1 MRKLITVI
9 ALALVLSAPAMAQ
22 TMPKVRIGTVVLS
35 GIAPILVAVD
45 KGYFRDEGL
54 DAEIVNFQN
63 AAAISSAIIS
73 GDIEFGV
80 SSFNAALFNLAG
92 KGGLKII
99 AGIGTEQPGYK
110 QYGYFVGN
118 KAYEAGLKTL
128 PDLKGRS
135 VAVATFGSAVHY
147 TILAAL
153 RKYDVPKESVR
164 LIAAQTI
171 AAQLAAVLGG
181 QADMGILHVGQIA
194 QLEADGVGRTIA
206 WAGDVERY
214 LFSGMYTSPRLIT
227 GNREIVEKTVRAL
240 QKGAAEYNRVFNQR
254 DAAGNF
260 APGPG
265 YEEMLA
271 LLKPRI
277 KVGDPH
283 ALAKMLGYA
292 DPSIQIDVESL
303 ATQIATWRSLGMVN
317 DGVDAK
323 AIVDLS
329 FIKPAPGV
337 SR

>member
-1 MRKLITVI
+1 MRRLIAI
-9 ALALVLSAPAMAQ
+9 GVLTLLLSQAATAQ
-22 TMPKVRIGTVVLS
+22 TLPKVRIGTVVLS

-63 AAAISSAIIS
+63 APSISSAVIS
-73 GDIEFGV
+73 GDLEFGV

-92 KGGLKII
+92 KGGLRIV

-110 QYGYFVGN
+110 QYGYFVGK
-118 KAYEAGLKTL
+118 KAYDAGLKTL

-135 VAVATFGSAVHY
+135 VALGTFGSAVHY
-147 TILAAL
+147 TILAAF
-153 RKYDVPKESVR
+153 RKYNIPKESVR
-164 LIAAQTI
+164 LIQAQTI
-171 AAQLAAVLGG
+171 AAQLAAVMGG

-194 QLEADGVGRTIA
+194 QLEADGAGRTIA
-206 WAGDVERY
+206 WAGEVERF
-214 LFSGMYTSPRLIT
+214 LFSGMYTAPRLINS
-227 GNREIVEKTVRAL
+227 NREIVEKSVRAL

-260 APGPG
+260 VPGPG

-277 KVGDPH
+277 KVGNPH
-283 ALAKMLGYA
+283 ELAKLLGYA
-292 DPSIQIDVESL
+292 DPAIQIDVESL
-303 ATQIATWRSLGMVN
+303 AAQIESWRALKMVS
-317 DGVDAK
+317 DGVEAK

-329 FIKPAPGV
+329 FTKPYATM
-337 SR
+337 R